1 MRLSA
6 EQLAAIETRIRT
18 SAQQLLG
25 GEIPAGGR
33 CDITTLAQMSGVSR
47 AALYR
52 THRALKDEFDRAVG
66 QQQDAGEI
74 PDPREAR
81 IAKLKQAVD
90 ALNTRL
96 RERDSTIEALRE
108 RQRRLCSQ
116 LLAQHEEITMLR
128 TAVQR
133 ARPSPARL
141 PTDRHHE
148 QERD

>member
-6 EQLAAIETRIRT
+6 EQRAAIEARIRT
-18 SAQQLLG
+18 AAQQLLA

-33 CDITTLAQMSGVSR
+33 CDITTLAQLASVSR

-52 THRALKDEFDRAVG
+52 THRALKAEFDRAVG
-66 QQQDAGEI
+66 QRQDAGEL

-96 RERDSTIEALRE
+96 RERDDTIEALRE
-108 RQRRLCSQ
+108 HQRRLRSQ

-128 TAVQR
+128 TAAQR
-133 ARPSPARL
+133 AQPTLARV
-141 PTDRHHE
+141 PTDHR
-148 QERD
+148 